1 MLQKNLFRY
10 FTSFM
15 LLMILGLFVNIK
27 PIKSQSQ
34 YEDYFPLSYQTF
46 TSSWHLWSNPFEL
59 ILDKKNFFKAS
70 QYGYGHIKQMIDFKR
85 SFYFKLKDNYVP
97 YFSNYCRTNFGI
109 AVVFGEHK
117 SSSYKFSKLNDQ
129 FLVQGLDKS
138 VVVIFRIQERFVDI
152 LDCRNSKC
160 NVYETPLN
168 HKKFDEL
175 SKEINLNVNILY
187 NAQEK
192 LLQIYKYDKNY
203 KTELLIEQ
211 KIDLAEYLKDTNGFG
226 YIGIA
231 STDYQCDYANDLYG
245 SELWYNG
252 LNKIT
257 PDVRLIYNKETYHP
271 NDIIS
276 IPPNKAFSLI
286 VEYETKKDRAMM
298 GPGYITQ
305 NDRDFY
311 VDPEISGKTITFK
324 IRTLDILGK
333 VVLSYFNY
341 YERFD
346 FIIYVQSSEASRLI
360 YAYGKQP
367 DEGQCYEEI
376 GDNIILL
383 KYGTLKHTGNCG
395 GDFDLSEFG
404 KDDPYLYFYVKG
416 EDEYGNPCEIKD
428 IQTMKNNLEKESK
441 MTLKLEKTEY
451 SNTYKLGV
459 NVNSKG
465 NYTLYSTILNY
476 NIRFIVKNLVPSIT
490 YSKCHIDNFSPK
502 AYNSGVKLNYICEFR
517 DEDNKNINVEDSKEE
532 KGVTFS
538 SVVYRF
544 VSDKIGDTTFEPEE
558 KCYNNICIYT
568 YKTDYNGKYLFETKF
583 GIDEKTVV
591 NSDGQDTFYVS
602 PEPTTLEGSRFYK
615 FPIIWNEWVNID
627 DLDNYFFT
635 YDEESQNRDNL
646 FLIDLVDTKDPN
658 KAYYSEIDQAYEY
671 IKLENIVGN
680 IMESHSSFNKALSF
694 SIYKDI
700 DNKKY
705 ILVKLEE
712 SKDKM
717 RRSSLTYFAS
727 LKFGREANAKI
738 KYQLDHIGPYHACGK
753 DLNESASFIKELVDD
768 SVKAGVQSKVAQ
780 LILKTDEEHLYN
792 YFLTDRSQIQLNVE
806 DNNCVENKTCKI
818 YLSNSEIYGVYDLVF
833 YSEKKGEYKISAK
846 LNGKGLNDFT
856 VNVDSFDQAYEL
868 EKINL
873 DDISGTAGKEVNLGF
888 KIKDKFGNYLNYPL
902 DNDKFGLSFNIT
914 LDKVD
919 RSSQYFKLEKGEEE
933 NVYYIK
939 EQDIKSGNYK
949 VILKT
954 KYSSSTIIFEYHKT
968 PGSANFRF
976 SRANIL
982 NKDQISMGEISTAEV
997 NLYDEYGN
1005 IIDPESDQY
1014 ESELINVKV
1023 YATNN
1028 KGDTINYSRDDK
1040 KGNVF
1045 KTGNINKSG
1054 TFELTVSI
1062 SGKEIMN
1069 YGSWKFDVI
1078 DHGFDF
1084 SLSQLKMIG
1093 EKVIL
1098 MTENGYYTL
1107 YKGLQRPSFEFDFI
1121 NSEGLPSVNVDT
1133 TTEIEAK
1140 FYSGESDKINLEKL
1154 WISNNKLLWILPDN
1168 ISLENKK
1175 KYTVEIIKG
1184 DTYRRYYLLIADYG
1198 DDKSSG
1204 KSISISE
1211 TLVSPN
1217 VLYLKAGIS
1226 DSFTIELKGED
1237 FLRYD
1242 TILDLSDLKF
1252 ENNCPSVKSIA
1263 KLGNK
1268 NGQYIVD
1275 VLSNTALDFS
1285 DNCQIS
1291 MEYKNEKIPTKV
1303 TVIVSPGELNHFTFN
1318 ESSLIPTTAGSD
1330 LKIKLYPKDK
1340 YDNQIKDSLF
1350 DKREFSEESFSYLF
1364 NAKHSSGYKVSLT
1377 TTSNPVSHYIELT
1390 LTSEKAGNITL
1401 SSIYLEKDYNIELVA
1416 GKASKYSIGY
1426 LVGEKGPTT
1435 AGTKRTYV
1443 IEPKD
1448 KNGNKLTDKKA
1459 IEEILNYYS
1468 VNVYDENGKEIPEI
1482 VDDKYNEE
1490 EGKIEFVFENKVSGT
1505 KVIKAY
1511 YDSEEIINENNVI
1524 HVVNGNPDIN
1534 KTKLIYNNKEYSLE
1548 DKLKLSLASLPI
1560 IDVQLYDAYDNKVS
1574 DLKNLEKMD
1583 FQLNVTNEQLLDFS
1597 FYNNYIRLY
1606 IDEKKVNKYFEIKK
1620 SQTSELVLEINS
1632 NEKKYIKVSFED
1644 ESPKKDAEEPTFFT
1658 LNTNNLVLKA
1668 GEEGLLSLTF
1678 YTAKGKPMGHFFDST
1693 LDISVSCSDDKK
1705 VNTEVYNGKYYGTYN
1720 ILVSSTSISN
1730 GQISC
1735 SINVKDMKNDFSL
1748 RVLPDTI
1755 KSCQL
1760 AQNPLPEFKA
1770 GETYELKLECFDKF
1784 INKGYL
1790 NDELFGGILIN
1801 PKGEIVEL
1809 KSNSNE
1815 DNSYSLYVEPTF
1827 EGDYTIKSEY
1837 LIKDI
1842 VFKTLPGK
1850 ISGENSYVNMKKN
1863 VNAGGK
1869 LDVDIVVLDKYN
1881 NLVKLEEGDKALFN
1895 LYYRYRENNK
1905 YNDYKKVDSKG
1916 ELVENEEGKTV
1927 IRYSQ
1932 TVTKD
1937 GVNEF
1942 RVIYLN
1948 TLTALKC
1955 SNCEVDVAAGEF
1967 DLKKSEVYKF
1977 NTFSMSY
1984 TKLDKNNDV
1993 LYNEKENLFIRIYPK
2008 DSYGNKVSPKDLQGI
2023 SVTISGTALKSL
2035 DPSDD
2040 YIEFQEN
2047 SGEFSKLKNGQYD
2060 LVIEYGGNKETYSV
2074 RVSNKDGFT
2083 EEVDFSKTKLLDSN
2097 LEFTAGKYG
2106 YFNFELRDKNNARST
2121 STKERKVSVDP
2132 GFQIKVFNSQS
2143 STILVLVT
2151 SEEANVFPN
2160 EGKTKLNV
2168 YIGEEKV
2175 LSDLELIINPD
2186 DLFKAE
2192 INSTYLEPE
2201 SKDKLKSVTTDEELR
2216 FSLIGSDSY
2225 GNKVLL
2231 SANEA
2236 KLKVKSSTSDFSY
2249 KSSFV
2254 DLLTGEQIYLYQ
2266 ITTVGEYAITAGKNS
2281 KDKELF
2287 EKEYNLSVKSG
2298 EVCPEKTNVVPWN
2311 NELEAGKSGIII
2323 IYPRDKN
2330 NNNVELNDKVLSKF
2344 SAYLLS
2350 SDYEVIRAAQIST
2363 PYLNYEVELNN
2374 TGNYIWNVNY
2384 NNRKI
2389 KFDKNSISV
2398 KPSSCNPDNT
2408 LIYFK
2413 DKNGEYI
2420 ELNREKKDSKAYSSY
2435 ISPLSLHL
2443 IFRDRFSNVINEDKG
2458 IEVKD
2463 PYLSGNNME
2472 KLYWTYRNGYLYLED
2487 KSKIENLVSKTGD
2500 SAYDFRYTI
2509 VVGEEEKTFVLK
2521 VNHFGVKDEEEGYG
2535 NGNYDLEQ
2543 SEVEPTIA
2551 KFRVGTYYD
2560 VLLKLKTKE
2569 GLLYYGDFPTKNINC
2584 NSLEPEKDNTFECNV
2599 HQEDKGKYIL
2609 RYYTKLPKKESDNIY
2624 NVIKLTD
2631 PNHEQND
2638 KKIKVLLVNSYGI
2651 PSKQYTEVKVHIE
2664 KTVKIEQNEL
2674 VLEFKLQDE
2683 FQNIFDSPEII
2694 SYLSIENNGII
2705 ADYSIVYNDDQTYRA
2720 TIRPQYPPREIN
2732 IQLYYKDNSTKV
2744 DLLPEIET
2752 STFEFNLDYSKT
2764 IVNSKNINRMKAG
2777 ELLDLNI
2784 ILYDQQMNCY
2794 VSDDYSPSL
2803 LSVTV
2808 QGPLEKKAELRT
2820 YQFERHEDPESECKY
2835 IYKIK
2840 MDQENRY
2847 VETGSYS
2854 IVVYAVDQT
2863 YTLATYTQ
2871 TVISGDVDI
2880 NKFKVYYTDMEE
2892 KSYNDKNI
2900 PAGEEFHFIV
2910 QGYDEFMNKIDNVQL
2925 PDLEVNITNY
2935 EQNNTVLNCYSGTI
2949 GYMACSFSAKK
2960 IGNYKFKYAYNK
2972 ETILPTFEYGPDVV
2986 TYVSGACSAEFNQ
2999 TKYPSEDEIDIS
3011 SPYNI
3016 IISCLDKYQ
3025 NQVKK
3030 GGAKFTSEISLFIE
3044 TTQTSV
3050 DIDYKVKDND
3060 DGTYQI
3066 SFIPPLEGEYS
3077 IYTYLDGNIYDEKKI
3092 NITGENCKD
3101 QYLCPNIHKCVDDL
3115 RDCIP
3120 KENQCQNEEEREEKP
3135 FFCDGKCVKSMTEC
3149 EVKGAKKCGYMNEA
3163 YPEDKSEDDF
3173 CPYSFPLDCRRKY
3186 PNYPVLCPDGICRT
3200 SESLKPNQRVCPIGK
3215 ILCLDLTCAD
3225 SIDKCYNEW
3234 PECSLIQIRCPDQS
3248 CVDDQKNCPTTITCA
3263 NESDVVCP
3271 DGTCVKNEI
3280 YCAKLKNCPEETP
3293 YLCSDNSCATK
3304 PESCPHSSACG
3315 HGKSLCSDLICRES
3329 C

>member
-1 MLQKNLFRY
+1 
-10 FTSFM
+10 M
-15 LLMILGLFVNIK
+15 LLMILGLFINIK
-27 PIKSQSQ
+27 PIKSQSD
-34 YEDYFPLSYQTF
+34 YEDYFPLSYNTF
-46 TSSWHLWSNPFEL
+46 TSSWNIWSSPYEL
-59 ILDKKNFFKAS
+59 ILDKKNLFKAS
-70 QYGYGHIKQMIDFKR
+70 QYGHGHIKQMIDFKR
-85 SFYFKLKDNYVP
+85 SFYFKLKDNYRP
-97 YFSNYCRTNFGI
+97 YFTRYCNINFGI
-109 AVVFGEHK
+109 AVVFGEHQ
-117 SSSYKFSKLNDQ
+117 STSYKFGKLNDQ
-129 FLVQGLDKS
+129 FIVQGLDKS
-138 VVVIFRIQERFVDI
+138 VVVIFRIREKLVDI

-168 HKKFDEL
+168 RKKFDQL
-175 SKEINLNVNILY
+175 SKELILNVNIIY

-203 KTELLIEQ
+203 KTESLIEQ
-211 KIDLAEYLKDTNGFG
+211 KIDLAEYLTNTNGFG

-257 PDVRLIYNKETYHP
+257 PDVRLIYNKETFYP

-276 IPPNKAFSLI
+276 IPPNKAFELI
-286 VEYETKKDRAMM
+286 VEYETKKDRKMM

-311 VDPEISGKTITFK
+311 VEPDISGKTITFK
-324 IRTLDILGK
+324 MRTLDIYGK
-333 VVLSYFNY
+333 VVLSYYNN

-346 FIIYVQSSEASRLI
+346 FIIYIQSSEASRLI
-360 YAYGKQP
+360 YAYGKEP
-367 DEGQCYEEI
+367 DEGQCYEKI
-376 GDNIILL
+376 GENIILL
-383 KYGTLKHTGNCG
+383 KYGTLKHTGKCG

-428 IQTMKNNLEKESK
+428 IQSMKDNLEKESK
-441 MTLKLEKTEY
+441 MTLKLEKTDY
-451 SNTYKLGV
+451 QYTYKLGV
-459 NVNSKG
+459 NVNKKG
-465 NYTLYSTILNY
+465 NYTLYSNILNY
-476 NIRFIVKNLVPSIT
+476 DIRFIIKNLVPSIT
-490 YSKCHIDNFSPK
+490 YSKCHIDNFSQK
-502 AYNSGVKLNYICEFR
+502 AYNSDVNLDYICEFK
-517 DEDNKNINVEDSKEE
+517 DEDNKEINVKDSKEE
-532 KGVTFS
+532 KGVIFNS
-538 SVVYRF
+538 KVFRF
-544 VSDKIGDTTFEPEE
+544 VSDKISDTSFIPEE
-558 KCYNNICIYT
+558 NCISNKCTYT
-568 YKTDYNGKYLFETKF
+568 YKTQYNGKYLFETQF
-583 GIDEKTVV
+583 GIDDMTPV
-591 NSDGQDTFYVS
+591 NSDGQNIFYVS
-602 PEPTTLEGSRFYK
+602 PEPTTLDGSRFFA
-615 FPIIWNEWVNID
+615 FPKLWNEGVNINE
-627 DLDNYFFT
+627 LDNYFFT
-635 YDEESQNRDNL
+635 YDEESPYRDNL

-658 KAYYSEIDQAYEY
+658 KAYYSEIGQAYEY
-671 IKLENIVGN
+671 INLENIIGN
-680 IMESHSSFNKALSF
+680 IVENHSSFNMPLNF

-705 ILVKLEE
+705 ILVQLEE
-712 SKDKM
+712 SRDKM

-727 LKFGREANAKI
+727 LKFGREANVKI

-768 SVKAGVQSKVAQ
+768 PVKAGVEAKVAQ
-780 LILKTDEEHLYN
+780 MILKTDEEHLYN
-792 YFLTDRSQIQLNVE
+792 YFLTDRSQIQLSVENSKCVE
-806 DNNCVENKTCKI
+806 DKTCKI
-818 YLSNSEIYGVYDLVF
+818 DFSNSEIYGIYDLLF

-846 LNGKGLNDFT
+846 LKGKELNNFT
-856 VNVDSFDQAYEL
+856 VKVDSYDQAYEL
-868 EKINL
+868 EKINS
-873 DDISGTAGKEVNLGF
+873 DISGTAGKEVKLGF
-888 KIKDKFGNYLNYPL
+888 KIKDRYGNYLNYPL
-902 DNDKFGLSFNIT
+902 INDYFGLSLSIT
-914 LDKVD
+914 LDNID
-919 RSSQYFKLEKGEEE
+919 RSSDFFKFEKGEEE

-939 EQDIKSGNYK
+939 EYDIKSGNYK

-954 KYSSSTIIFEYHKT
+954 RYSDSSIVYEYHKT
-968 PGSANFRF
+968 PGSAYPRL
-976 SRANIL
+976 SSANIL
-982 NKDQISMGEISTAEV
+982 NKDQISIGEISSAEV
-997 NLYDEYGN
+997 NLYDVYGN
-1005 IIDPESDQY
+1005 IIDPESEQY
-1014 ESELINVKV
+1014 ESELTNVEV

-1028 KGDTINYSRDDK
+1028 KGNRIDYSRSE
-1040 KGNVF
+1040 GNVF

-1054 TFELTVSI
+1054 TFELTVTI
-1062 SGKEIMN
+1062 SGIDIGQ
-1069 YGSWKFDVI
+1069 YGIWKFDVI
-1078 DHGFDF
+1078 DNGYDF

-1098 MTENGYYTL
+1098 MTEKGYYTL
-1107 YKGLQRPSFEFDFI
+1107 YNGLQRPSFEFDFI
-1121 NSEGLPSVNVDT
+1121 NIEGLPSVNVDT

-1140 FYSGESDKINLEKL
+1140 FYSEGSEPISLEKL

-1168 ISLENKK
+1168 FSLENKK
-1175 KYTVEIIKG
+1175 KYTFEIKKG
-1184 DTYRRYYLLIADYG
+1184 ETSREYYLLIANYG
-1198 DDKSSG
+1198 EDKSSG
-1204 KSISISE
+1204 KSIIISE

-1237 FLRYD
+1237 YLRYD
-1242 TILDLSDLKF
+1242 ALLDLKDLKF
-1252 ENNCPSVKSIA
+1252 ENNNCPSVKPIV

-1291 MEYKNEKIPTKV
+1291 MEYKNEKIPTKLK
-1303 TVIVSPGELNHFTFN
+1303 VIVSPGELNHFIFN
-1318 ESSLIPTTAGSD
+1318 ETSLIPTVAGSD

-1340 YDNQIKDSLF
+1340 YGNQIKDSLF
-1350 DKREFSEESFSYLF
+1350 DNREFSEESFSYLF
-1364 NAKHSSGYKVSLT
+1364 NAKHSSGYKVSLST
-1377 TTSNPVSHYIELT
+1377 TTNPVSHYIELT

-1401 SSIYLEKDYNIELVA
+1401 SSIYLEKEYNIKLVA
-1416 GKASKYSIGY
+1416 GKASKYSTGY
-1426 LVGEKGPTT
+1426 LVGEKVPTT

-1443 IEPKD
+1443 IEPRD
-1448 KNGNKLTDKKA
+1448 KNGNKLTDIKA
-1459 IEEILNYYS
+1459 IEEIFNYYS
-1468 VNVYDENGKEIPEI
+1468 VNVYDENGKEIHEI
-1482 VDDKYNEE
+1482 VDDRFDEK
-1490 EGKIEFVFENKVSGT
+1490 EGKIKFEFNNEVTGT
-1505 KVIKAY
+1505 RVIKAY

-1524 HVVNGNPDIN
+1524 HVVNGSPEIN

-1560 IDVQLYDAYDNKVS
+1560 IDIQLYDAYDNKVS

-1583 FQLNVTNEQLLDFS
+1583 FQLNVTNEQLLDFT

-1606 IDEKKVNKYFEIKK
+1606 INEKKVNKYFEIKK
-1620 SQTSELVLEINS
+1620 SQTSELVIEINS
-1632 NEKKYIKVSFED
+1632 DEKKYIEVAFED
-1644 ESPKKDAEEPTFFT
+1644 ESPKKDVDEPKYFT
-1658 LNTNNLVLKA
+1658 LNTNNLVLKT

-1678 YTAKGKPMGHFFDST
+1678 YTDKGKPMSHFFNST
-1693 LDISVSCSDDKK
+1693 LDISVSCSENKK

-1720 ILVSSTSISN
+1720 ILVSSPEASN

-1748 RVLPDTI
+1748 RVLPGTI
-1755 KSCQL
+1755 KYCEL
-1760 AQNPLPEFKA
+1760 AKDPLPEIKA
-1770 GETYELKLECFDKF
+1770 GETYELKLECFDKLS
-1784 INKGYL
+1784 NKGYL
-1790 NDELFGGILIN
+1790 NDELFGGKLIN

-1809 KSNSNE
+1809 KSNSNS
-1815 DNSYSLYVEPTF
+1815 DNSYSLYVEPTL
-1827 EGDYTIKSEY
+1827 EGEYTIKSEY
-1837 LIKDI
+1837 LLQDI
-1842 VFKTLPGK
+1842 VLKALPGK

-1863 VNAGGK
+1863 ANAGGK

-1881 NLVKLEEGDKALFN
+1881 NFVNLEEGDKELFD

-1932 TVTKD
+1932 TVSKD

-1955 SNCEVDVAAGEF
+1955 LNCEVNVTAGEF
-1967 DLKKSEVYKF
+1967 NLKESEVYKF
-1977 NTFSMSY
+1977 NSFSMTY

-1993 LYNEKENLFIRIYPK
+1993 LYNEEENLFIRIYPK
-2008 DSYGNKVSPKDLQGI
+2008 DSYGNKVSPKDLQDI
-2023 SVTISGTALKSL
+2023 SVTISGTALKKLVPS
-2035 DPSDD
+2035 DSDD

-2047 SGEFSKLKNGQYD
+2047 SGEFSKLENGEYK
-2060 LVIEYGGNKETYSV
+2060 LVIEYGGNEETYSL
-2074 RVSNKDGFT
+2074 RVSGKDGFT
-2083 EEVDFSKTKLLDSN
+2083 DEVDFSKTKLLDSN
-2097 LEFTAGKYG
+2097 LDFTAGKYG
-2106 YFNFELRDKNNARST
+2106 YFNFELRDKNNVRST
-2121 STKERKVSVDP
+2121 STEARTVSVDN
-2132 GFQIKVFNSQS
+2132 GFQIIVFNSQS

-2151 SEEANVFPN
+2151 SEKANVFPN

-2168 YIGEEKV
+2168 FIGEEKV

-2186 DLFKAE
+2186 DLDKAE
-2192 INSTYLEPE
+2192 INSKYLEPE
-2201 SKDKLKSVTTDEELR
+2201 SKELKSVTTDEELR
-2216 FSLIGSDSY
+2216 FSLIGTDSY

-2231 SANEA
+2231 GANEA
-2236 KLKVKSSTSDFSY
+2236 KLKVKSQTNDFSY

-2266 ITTVGEYAITAGKNS
+2266 ITTVGEYKISAGNNS
-2281 KDKELF
+2281 KDKQLF
-2287 EKEYNLSVKSG
+2287 DDAYSLSVKSG
-2298 EVCPEKTNVVPWN
+2298 EVYPEKTIVLPMS
-2311 NELEAGKSGIII
+2311 NELDAGKSGIVI

-2330 NNNVELNDKVLSKF
+2330 SNNVELNDKVLSKF

-2350 SDYEVIRAAQIST
+2350 SDYEVIRATQNYIS
-2363 PYLNYEVELNN
+2363 YLSYEVELNN
-2374 TGNYIWNVNY
+2374 AGNYVWNVQH

-2398 KPSSCNPDNT
+2398 KPSTCYPDNT

-2413 DKNGEYI
+2413 DKNGEYV
-2420 ELNREKKDSKAYSSY
+2420 ELNRENKDSRAYSSY
-2435 ISPLSLHL
+2435 TSPLNLHL
-2443 IFRDRFSNVINEDKG
+2443 IFRDRFSNVINEDQG
-2458 IEVKD
+2458 IKVKD
-2463 PYLSGNNME
+2463 AYLSGNFME
-2472 KLYWTYRNGYLYLED
+2472 NLYWTYKYGYLELED
-2487 KSKIENLVSKTGD
+2487 RSKIEDLVSNTGD
-2500 SAYDFRYTI
+2500 DAYDFRYTI
-2509 VVGEEEKTFVLK
+2509 KVGEEEKTYELK
-2521 VNHFGVKDEEEGYG
+2521 VNHFGVKDKDEGYG
-2535 NGNYDLEQ
+2535 NGNYVLEN
-2543 SEVEPTIA
+2543 SEVEPRIA
-2551 KFRVGTYYD
+2551 KFRVGTIYE
-2560 VLLKLKTKE
+2560 VLLTLKTKQN
-2569 GLLYYGDFPTKNINC
+2569 LTYYGDFPTKNINC
-2584 NSLEPEKDNTFECNV
+2584 NNLEPNKDNTFKCNV
-2599 HQEDKGKYIL
+2599 SQKDKGKYIL
-2609 RYYTKLPKKESDNIY
+2609 RYYTELPKKENENIY
-2624 NVIKLTD
+2624 NIIKLTD
-2631 PNHEQND
+2631 PKNEQKD
-2638 KKIKVLLVNSYGI
+2638 KIIKVLLVNSYGI
-2651 PSKQYTEVKVHIE
+2651 PSKKYTEVVKSIE
-2664 KTVKIEQNEL
+2664 ETVKIDQNEL

-2683 FQNIFDSPEII
+2683 FGNKFDTEEII
-2694 SYLSIENNGII
+2694 GDLIIENNGIT
-2705 ADYSIVYNDDQTYRA
+2705 ADYSITLSGVQTYRA
-2720 TIRPQYPPREIN
+2720 TIKPQYPPREIN

-2744 DLLPEIET
+2744 ELLPEVEK

-2820 YQFERHEDPESECKY
+2820 YQFYRYEDSKSECKY

-2840 MDQENRY
+2840 MDVENRY

-2854 IVVYAVDQT
+2854 IVVYAVDHT

-2871 TVISGDVDI
+2871 TVISGDVYI
-2880 NKFKVYYTDMEE
+2880 NNFKVHYTDMDE
-2892 KSYNDKNI
+2892 KSYNDQNI

-2910 QGYDEFMNKIDNVQL
+2910 QGYDEFMNKIDTVQL
-2925 PDLEVNITNY
+2925 PDLEVTIKNP
-2935 EQNNTVLNCYSGTI
+2935 EENNTVLNCYSGTI

-2960 IGNYKFKYAYNK
+2960 IGNYKFEYAYNQK
-2972 ETILPTFEYGPDVV
+2972 TILPTFEYGPDVV

-2999 TKYPSEDEIDIS
+2999 TIYPSEDEIDIS

-3016 IISCLDKYQ
+3016 MINCLDKYQ

-3050 DIDYKVKDND
+3050 DIDYKVKDNE

-3066 SFIPPLEGEYS
+3066 SFVPPLEGEYS

-3092 NITGENCKD
+3092 NITGKSCKEGE
-3101 QYLCPNIHKCVDDL
+3101 YLCPNIHKCVDDL

-3120 KENQCQNEEEREEKP
+3120 DNYQCHNEAEREEKP
-3135 FFCDGKCVKSMTEC
+3135 FFCNDKCVKSMTEC
-3149 EVKGAKKCGYMNEA
+3149 EVPGAKKCEYMNET
-3163 YPEDKSEDDF
+3163 YPEDKGDDL
-3173 CPYSFPLDCRRKY
+3173 CPYHLSIDCRRKY
-3186 PNYPVLCPDGICRT
+3186 PSYRELCPDGICRT
-3200 SESLKPNQRVCPIGK
+3200 SQSLKPNQRVCPIGK
-3215 ILCLDLTCAD
+3215 VLCLDLTCAD

-3234 PECSLIQIRCPDQS
+3234 PECSPIQIRCPDQS

-3280 YCAKLKNCPEETP
+3280 YCVQLKNCPEETP

-3304 PESCPHSSACG
+3304 PESCPHSIACG

>member
-1 MLQKNLFRY
+1 
-10 FTSFM
+10 M
-15 LLMILGLFVNIK
+15 LLMILGLFIKIK
-27 PIKSQSQ
+27 PIKAQSQ
-34 YEDYFPLSYQTF
+34 YEDYIKLSYITF
-46 TSSWHLWSNPFEL
+46 KQSAWHIWYNPYEL
-59 ILDKKNFFKAS
+59 VLDKNYDYHDS
-70 QYGYGHIKQMIDFKR
+70 RYGYGHIKKIIDFKR
-85 SFYFKLKDNYVP
+85 SFYFKLMDNYIP
-97 YFSNYCRTNFGI
+97 YYKETCQINYGI
-109 AVVFGEHK
+109 AVVFGEHQ
-117 SSSYKFSKLNDQ
+117 SSSYRLSKRNDQ
-129 FLVQGLDKS
+129 FLVNGLDKS
-138 VVVIFRIQERFVDI
+138 VVVIFRFKEKLVDI
-152 LDCRNSKC
+152 LDCRISECKTNKA
-160 NVYETPLN
+160 PL
-168 HKKFDEL
+168 KRERFDEL
-175 SKEINLNVNILY
+175 SNEINLNVNILY
-187 NAQEK
+187 NAQNK
-192 LLQIYKYDKNY
+192 LLQIFKYDKNY

-211 KIDLAEYLKDTNGFG
+211 KIDLAEYLLYTNGFG
-226 YIGIA
+226 YIGIT
-231 STDYQCDYANDLYG
+231 STDYKCYYAYDLFG
-245 SELWYNG
+245 SEISYNG
-252 LNKIT
+252 LIKIT
-257 PDVRLIYNKETYHP
+257 PNVKLIYNKETYNP
-271 NDIIS
+271 NDNIT
-276 IPPNKAFSLI
+276 IPPNQEFSLI
-286 VEYETKKDRAMM
+286 VEYETENDREMM
-298 GPGYITQ
+298 GTGYLTR
-305 NDRDFY
+305 NGEVFY
-311 VDPEISGKTITFK
+311 VYPEKSKNKYTFRMKT
-324 IRTLDILGK
+324 LNNYGK
-333 VVLSYFNY
+333 VVLSYHNDY
-341 YERFD
+341 DRFD
-346 FIIYVQSSEASRLI
+346 FFINIQSREASRLI
-360 YAYGKQP
+360 YAYGKDP
-367 DEGQCYEEI
+367 KEGQCYEEI

-404 KDDPYLYFYVKG
+404 NDPYLYFYVKG
-416 EDEYGNPCEIKD
+416 EDEFGNPCEIQD
-428 IQTMKNNLEKESK
+428 IQSMEDKLVKESK
-441 MTLKLEKTEY
+441 MTLKLEKADVPY
-451 SNTYKLGV
+451 TYKLGV
-459 NVNSKG
+459 KVNNKG
-465 NYTLYSTILNY
+465 IYTLYSTTLNY
-476 NIRFIVKNLVPSIT
+476 DIRFIVKNLVPSKT
-490 YSKCHIDNFSPK
+490 YSKCHIDNFSQK
-502 AYNSGVKLNYICEFR
+502 AYNSGVNLDYICEFR
-517 DEDNKNINVEDSKEE
+517 DEDNEKINVKDSKEE

-538 SVVYRF
+538 SLVYRL
-544 VSDKIGDTTFEPEE
+544 VSDKISDTTFKPEE
-558 KCYNNICIYT
+558 KCDSNICTYT
-568 YKTDYNGKYLFETKF
+568 YMTDYNGKYLFETQF
-583 GIDEKTVV
+583 GIDKKTVV
-591 NSDGQDTFYVS
+591 NSDGQNTFYVS
-602 PEPTTLEGSRFYK
+602 PEPTTLDGSRFFK
-615 FPIIWNEWVNID
+615 FPILWNEGVNID
-627 DLDNYFFT
+627 ELDKYFFT
-635 YDEESQNRDNL
+635 YDEESSYRDNL

-658 KAYYSEIDQAYEY
+658 KAYYSEIEQAYEY
-671 IKLENIVGN
+671 INLDNIIGNIVEN
-680 IMESHSSFNKALSF
+680 HSSFNKSLNF
-694 SIYKDI
+694 IIYTDI
-700 DNKKY
+700 SNNKKY
-705 ILVKLEE
+705 ILVQLEE
-712 SKDKM
+712 SRDKM

-727 LKFGREANAKI
+727 LKFGREANVKI

-753 DLNESASFIKELVDD
+753 DLNESASFIKQLVDD
-768 SVKAGVQSKVAQ
+768 SVKAGVEAKVAQ

-792 YFLTDRSQIQLNVE
+792 YFLTDRNQIQLSVENSKCVE
-806 DNNCVENKTCKI
+806 DKTCKI
-818 YLSNSEIYGVYDLVF
+818 DFSNSEIYGVYDLLF

-846 LNGKGLNDFT
+846 LKGKELNNFT
-856 VNVDSFDQAYEL
+856 VKVDSYDQAYEL
-868 EKINL
+868 EKINS
-873 DDISGTAGKEVNLGF
+873 DISGTAGKEVKLGF
-888 KIKDKFGNYLNYPL
+888 KIKDRYGNYLNYPL
-902 DNDKFGLSFNIT
+902 NNDYFGLSLSIT
-914 LDKVD
+914 LDNID
-919 RSSQYFKLEKGEEE
+919 RSSDFFKFEKGEEE

-939 EQDIKSGNYK
+939 ENDIKSGNYK
-949 VILKT
+949 VKLKT
-954 KYSSSTIIFEYHKT
+954 RYSNSSIVFEYHKT
-968 PGSANFRF
+968 PGSADPRL
-976 SRANIL
+976 SSANIL
-982 NKDQISMGEISTAEV
+982 NKDQISIGEISSAEV

-1005 IIDPESDQY
+1005 IIDPESEQY
-1014 ESELINVKV
+1014 ESELTNVEV

-1028 KGDTINYSRDDK
+1028 KGNRIDYSRSER
-1040 KGNVF
+1040 NVF

-1054 TFELTVSI
+1054 TFELTVTI
-1062 SGKEIMN
+1062 SGKGISH
-1069 YGSWKFDVI
+1069 YGIWKFDVI
-1078 DHGFDF
+1078 DNGYDF

-1098 MTENGYYTL
+1098 MTEKGYYTL
-1107 YKGLQRPSFEFDFI
+1107 YNGLQRPSFEFDFI
-1121 NSEGLPSVNVDT
+1121 NIEGLPSVNVDT

-1140 FYSGESDKINLEKL
+1140 FYSDGSDPISLEKL

-1168 ISLENKK
+1168 FSLENKK
-1175 KYTVEIIKG
+1175 KYTFEIIKG
-1184 DTYRRYYLLIADYG
+1184 ETSRKYYLLIANYG
-1198 DDKSSG
+1198 EDKSSG

-1237 FLRYD
+1237 YLRYD
-1242 TILDLSDLKF
+1242 ALLDLNDLKF
-1252 ENNCPSVKSIA
+1252 ENNNCTSVKPIA

-1291 MEYKNEKIPTKV
+1291 MEYKNEKIPTNL

-1318 ESSLIPTTAGSD
+1318 ESSLIPTVAGSD

-1340 YDNQIKDSLF
+1340 YGNQIKDSLF
-1350 DKREFSEESFSYLF
+1350 DNKEFSEGTFSYLF

-1377 TTSNPVSHYIELT
+1377 TTTNPVSHYIELT
-1390 LTSEKAGNITL
+1390 LISEKAGNITL
-1401 SSIYLEKDYNIELVA
+1401 SSIYLEKEYNIKLVA
-1416 GKASKYSIGY
+1416 GKASKYSTGY
-1426 LVGEKGPTT
+1426 LIGEKGPIT

-1443 IEPKD
+1443 IEPRD

-1459 IEEILNYYS
+1459 IEEIFNDYS
-1468 VNVYDENGKEIPEI
+1468 VNVYDENGKEIPEF
-1482 VDDKYNEE
+1482 VEDKFDEK
-1490 EGKIEFVFENKVSGT
+1490 EGKIEFVFNNEISGT
-1505 KVIKAY
+1505 RVIKAY
-1511 YDSEEIINENNVI
+1511 YDNEEIINVNNVI
-1524 HVVNGNPDIN
+1524 HVVNGSPEIN
-1534 KTKLIYNNKEYSLE
+1534 KTKLIYNNKVYSLE

-1574 DLKNLEKMD
+1574 ELKNLEKMD
-1583 FQLNVTNEQLLDFS
+1583 FQLNVTNEQLLDFT

-1606 IDEKKVNKYFEIKK
+1606 INEKKIDKYFEIKK
-1620 SQTSELVLEINS
+1620 SEKSELVLEINS
-1632 NEKKYIKVSFED
+1632 DEKKYIEVVFED
-1644 ESPKKDAEEPTFFT
+1644 ESPVKDEDEPKYFT
-1658 LNTNNLVLKA
+1658 LNTNNLVLKT

-1678 YTAKGKPMGHFFDST
+1678 YTDKGKPMGHFFNST

-1720 ILVSSTSISN
+1720 ILVSSPEASN

-1735 SINVKDMKNDFSL
+1735 SINVKEMKNNFSL
-1748 RVLPDTI
+1748 RVLPGTI
-1755 KSCQL
+1755 KYCEL
-1760 AQNPLPEFKA
+1760 VKDPLPEIKA

-1784 INKGYL
+1784 PNKGYL

-1809 KSNSNE
+1809 KSNSNS
-1815 DNSYSLYVEPTF
+1815 DNSFSLYVEPTF
-1827 EGDYTIKSEY
+1827 EGEYTIKSEY
-1837 LIKDI
+1837 LLKDI
-1842 VFKTLPGK
+1842 VLKALPGK

-1863 VNAGGK
+1863 ANAGGK

-1881 NLVKLEEGDKALFN
+1881 NFVNLVEGNETLFN

-1932 TVTKD
+1932 TVSKD

-1955 SNCEVDVAAGEF
+1955 SNCEVNVAAGEF
-1967 DLKKSEVYKF
+1967 NLKESEVYKF
-1977 NTFSMSY
+1977 NSFSMTY

-1993 LYNEKENLFIRIYPK
+1993 LYNEEENLFIRIYPK
-2008 DSYGNKVSPKDLQGI
+2008 DSYGNKVSPKGLQDI
-2023 SVTISGTALKSL
+2023 SVTISGTALKKL
-2035 DPSDD
+2035 DPSDSD
-2040 YIEFQEN
+2040 EYIEFQEN
-2047 SGEFSKLKNGQYD
+2047 NGEFSKLENGEYN

-2074 RVSNKDGFT
+2074 RVSGKDGFT
-2083 EEVDFSKTKLLDSN
+2083 DEVDFSKTKLIDSN
-2097 LEFTAGKYG
+2097 LDFTAGKYG
-2106 YFNFELRDKNNARST
+2106 YFNFELRDKNNVRST
-2121 STKERKVSVDP
+2121 STEKRIVSVDN

-2168 YIGEEKV
+2168 FIGEEKV

-2186 DLFKAE
+2186 DLYKAE

-2201 SKDKLKSVTTDEELR
+2201 SKELKSVTTDEDLR
-2216 FSLIGSDSY
+2216 FSLIGTDSY

-2231 SANEA
+2231 GANEA
-2236 KLKVKSSTSDFSY
+2236 KLKVKSQTNDFSY

-2266 ITTVGEYAITAGKNS
+2266 ITAVGEYNITAGNNS
-2281 KDKELF
+2281 KDKQLF
-2287 EKEYNLSVKSG
+2287 VDVYSLSVKSG
-2298 EVCPEKTNVVPWN
+2298 EVCPEKTIVLHMS
-2311 NELEAGKSGIII
+2311 NELEAGKSGIVL

-2350 SDYEVIRAAQIST
+2350 SDYEIIRATQIYTS
-2363 PYLNYEVELNN
+2363 YLSYEVELNN
-2374 TGNYIWNVNY
+2374 TGNYVWNVQY

-2398 KPSSCNPDNT
+2398 NPSTCYPDNT

-2413 DKNGEYI
+2413 DKNGEYV
-2420 ELNREKKDSKAYSSY
+2420 ELNKENKDSRAYSSY
-2435 ISPLSLHL
+2435 TSPLSLHL
-2443 IFRDRFSNVINEDKG
+2443 IFRDRFSNVINEDQEIK
-2458 IEVKD
+2458 VKD
-2463 PYLSGNNME
+2463 AYLSGNYME
-2472 KLYWTYRNGYLYLED
+2472 NLYWTYKYGYLELED
-2487 KSKIENLVSKTGD
+2487 KSKIENLVSNTGNK
-2500 SAYDFRYTI
+2500 AYSFRYTI
-2509 VVGEEEKTFVLK
+2509 IVGEEVKTYELK
-2521 VNHFGVKDEEEGYG
+2521 VNHFGVKDEDEEYG

-2543 SEVEPTIA
+2543 SVVEPKIA
-2551 KFRVGTYYD
+2551 KFRVGTYYEI
-2560 VLLKLKTKE
+2560 LLTLKTKQN
-2569 GLLYYGDFPTKNINC
+2569 LTYYGDFPTKNIDC
-2584 NSLEPEKDNTFECNV
+2584 NNLKPDKDSTFKCNV
-2599 HQEDKGKYIL
+2599 YQKDKGKYIL
-2609 RYYTKLPKKESDNIY
+2609 RYYTELPKKENENIY
-2624 NVIKLTD
+2624 NIIKLTD
-2631 PNHEQND
+2631 PKYEQND
-2638 KKIKVLLVNSYGI
+2638 KNIEVLLVNSYGI
-2651 PSKQYTEVKVHIE
+2651 PSKKYTEVKTHIKE
-2664 KTVKIEQNEL
+2664 TVKTDQNEL

-2683 FQNIFDSPEII
+2683 FKNVFETEEII
-2694 SYLSIENNGII
+2694 GDLLIENNGVT
-2705 ADYSIVYNDDQTYRA
+2705 ADYSITYSGEQTYRA
-2720 TIRPQYPPREIN
+2720 TIKPQYPPREIN
-2732 IQLYYKDNSTKV
+2732 IQLYYKDSNTKV
-2744 DLLPEIET
+2744 ELLPEVEK
-2752 STFEFNLDYSKT
+2752 STFEFNLDYSNT

-2777 ELLDLNI
+2777 EFLDLNI

-2820 YQFERHEDPESECKY
+2820 YQFYRYEDSKSECKY

-2840 MDQENRY
+2840 MDEENRY

-2880 NKFKVYYTDMEE
+2880 NNFKVHYTDMNE
-2892 KSYNDKNI
+2892 KSYNDQNI

-2910 QGYDEFMNKIDNVQL
+2910 QGYDEFMNKIDTVQL
-2925 PDLEVNITNY
+2925 PDLEVNINNY
-2935 EQNNTVLNCYSGTI
+2935 EDNNTVLNCYSGTI

-2972 ETILPTFEYGPDVV
+2972 TTILPTFEYGPDVV

-2999 TKYPSEDEIDIS
+2999 TIYPNEDEIDIS

-3016 IISCLDKYQ
+3016 MINCLDKYQ

-3066 SFIPPLEGEYS
+3066 SFVPPLEGEYS

-3092 NITGENCKD
+3092 NITGKSCKEG
-3101 QYLCPNIHKCVDDL
+3101 QYLCPNIHQCVNDL

-3120 KENQCQNEEEREEKP
+3120 DNYQCHNKAEREEKP
-3135 FFCDGKCVKSMTEC
+3135 FFCNDKCVKSMTEC
-3149 EVKGAKKCGYMNEA
+3149 EVPGAKKCEYMNEA
-3163 YPEDKSEDDF
+3163 YPEDREDDL
-3173 CPYSFPLDCRRKY
+3173 CPYSLLIDCKRKY
-3186 PNYPVLCPDGICRT
+3186 PSYPNYCPDGICRT

-3215 ILCLDLTCAD
+3215 VLCLDLTCAD

-3234 PECSLIQIRCPDQS
+3234 PECSPIQIRCPDQS